1 MVRSRPLPETTRRM
15 DCLAAL
21 SALYESTRA
30 LGINDDLGSLL
41 DDILSH
47 ARELIGFEHGA
58 LLLPERDGALAVRR
72 VVGYGDQANDQLHV
86 RLAPGQGL
94 SGWVLQNRQPARVG
108 RVEGDPRY
116 VRGLLDARSN
126 LAVPLILRHEVV
138 GVLCVESSREE
149 AFSEEHEKLLTVLG
163 TQAALA
169 IQSFRDRERLEER
182 IRQLDAL
189 YRISQLAT
197 EPRELGQMLLGMLE
211 VTEAVVPGSHSA
223 ILLLD
228 PDARVLRVRASR
240 GYAHGVE
247 SLSIPLGT
255 GVTGRCAATG
265 QVVVVHEV
273 ASDPTYIAG
282 VPGARSEIAVP
293 LLADGRV
300 IGVFNAESPVPGAYS
315 DEHARTL
322 TVVAQQAAVVLQSA
336 QLQAET
342 RRLAITDHL
351 TGLHNRRHFVGQ
363 LEEHLRR
370 ARRYHETMG
379 VAFLDLDNFKELN
392 DRHGHSAGD
401 RALQAVAAV
410 MREWVRGTDELARLG
425 GDEFAALLLQTDAAG
440 ARLVLERIRASVAE
454 IQLPDAQGPPI
465 TLTLSAG
472 LALFPADGG
481 DAEWLCGR
489 ADAALY
495 EAKRRGRNRVM
506 LASDVVIP
514 SDGGPKAPGA

>member
-1 MVRSRPLPETTRRM
+1 M
-15 DCLAAL
+15 DSLAAL

-30 LGINDDLGSLL
+30 LGVSDDLGSLL
-41 DDILSH
+41 DDILRH
-47 ARELIGFEHGA
+47 ARELIGFEHGV
-58 LLLPERDGALAVRR
+58 LLLPERDGGLAVRR
-72 VVGYGDQANDQLHV
+72 VVGYGEEANDQLQV

-94 SGWVLQNRQPARVG
+94 SGWVHENRQPARVG
-108 RVEGDPRY
+108 RVESDPRY
-116 VRGLLDARSN
+116 VRGLLSARSN
-126 LAVPLILRHEVV
+126 LVVPLILRHEVV
-138 GVLCVESSREE
+138 GVLCVESGRVD

-197 EPRELGQMLLGMLE
+197 EQRELGQVLLGMLE
-211 VTEAVVPGSHSA
+211 VTEAVVPGSHS

-228 PDARVLRVRASR
+228 PAERVLRVRASR
-240 GYAHGVE
+240 GYAPGIE
-247 SLSIPLGT
+247 SLVIPIGT
-255 GVTGRCAATG
+255 GVTGRCAEIG
-265 QVVVVHEV
+265 QVVVVSEV
-273 ASDPTYIAG
+273 AGDPNYIAG
-282 VPGARSEIAVP
+282 VPDARSEIAVP
-293 LLADGRV
+293 LLAEGRV
-300 IGVFNAESPVPGAYS
+300 IGVFNAESPMAAAYG

-322 TVVAQQAAVVLQSA
+322 SVVAQQAAVVLRSA
-336 QLQAET
+336 ELQAET

-351 TGLHNRRHFVGQ
+351 TGLYNRRHFVGQ

-379 VAFLDLDNFKELN
+379 IAFLDLDNFKELN

-401 RALQAVAAV
+401 RALQAVAGV

-425 GDEFAALLLQTDAAG
+425 GDEFAAILLQTDAAG

-454 IQLPDAQGPPI
+454 NALADAQGHPLG
-465 TLTLSAG
+465 LTLSAG
-472 LALFPADGG
+472 LALFPADGA

-495 EAKRRGRNRVM
+495 EAKRRGRNRVI
-506 LASDVVIP
+506 LASEAIP
-514 SDGGPKAPGA
+514 